1 MNFVERERRID
12 LLCLRNMSDE
22 QPSPLEANGIFDTA
36 VYGTSDEIEME
47 ERRST
52 RDRQPSV
59 VRDRE
64 GDLNEKKLALQNSRA
79 GYIGN
84 LTKVHNEIVHL
95 TESGP
100 SPEDVSK
107 ECARFDKAWRK
118 FVDAH
123 ESYLK
128 LLDPLTDALVLETTQ
143 KTYDEQLQRKLNLD
157 FSVRLWYKD
166 REPERGDNYSEFSG
180 GTQRSRR
187 SGISTSS
194 SRLSTVSRKREKLT
208 LAQLNLRQLRIR
220 QQLEQE
226 MQEMREKRDQEL
238 QAMQEKQKREEH
250 EIRRKRELV
259 EAEMEA
265 ERAAVSLQVYEEKSV
280 EQLQEKS
287 FLDYLVPSSRKN
299 EVPDNASKV
308 SVNDQLAVHSENVTI
323 VTSAL
328 SKWATSIAS

>member
-1 MNFVERERRID
+1 MDFVEREWRID
-12 LLCLRNMSDE
+12 LLCLLNMSDE

-95 TESGP
+95 TESGA

-128 LLDPLTDALVLETTQ
+128 LLDPLMDALVLEKTQ

-157 FSVRLWYKD
+157 FSVRLWYKG
-166 REPERGDNYSEFSG
+166 REPERGDNYSEFSRR
-180 GTQRSRR
+180 TQRSSR

-194 SRLSTVSRKREKLT
+194 SRLNCNLCSYEKFFS
-208 LAQLNLRQLRIR
+208 QLHKLR
-220 QQLEQE
+220 
-226 MQEMREKRDQEL
+226 
-238 QAMQEKQKREEH
+238 
-250 EIRRKRELV
+250 
-259 EAEMEA
+259 
-265 ERAAVSLQVYEEKSV
+265 
-280 EQLQEKS
+280 
-287 FLDYLVPSSRKN
+287 
-299 EVPDNASKV
+299 
-308 SVNDQLAVHSENVTI
+308 
-323 VTSAL
+323 
-328 SKWATSIAS
+328 